1 MTTGKT
7 RKMRPTLIARAAA
20 IAGAL
25 CAMAL
30 VAWDDRTLVWQEG
43 NFFEIGQFV
52 EVTPLPAALSAH
64 PASGPFD
71 HSVDP

>member
-1 MTTGKT
+1 MNPGNTH
-7 RKMRPTLIARAAA
+7 KMLPTLIARAAA
-20 IAGAL
+20 IAGVL

-30 VAWDDRTLVWQEG
+30 VSWDDRILVWQEG

-52 EVTPLPAALSAH
+52 EVAQPPAVLTAP
-64 PASGPFD
+64 PASAPFD

>member
-1 MTTGKT
+1 MTPGKT
-7 RKMRPTLIARAAA
+7 HQMLPTLIARAAA
-20 IAGAL
+20 IAGVL

-30 VAWDDRTLVWQEG
+30 VAWDDRILVWQEG

-52 EVTPLPAALSAH
+52 EVAPPPAALSAH
-64 PASGPFD
+64 PASAPFE